1 MMLQDKIREF
11 GVEGRRDRPEPDG
24 DFSRYLPEG
33 DPVRRELESLFPPYP
48 GLDDPNRTVG
58 GHALASRTAPHLDLP

>member
-11 GVEGRRDRPEPDG
+11 GVTESRTRPEPDG

-33 DPVRRELESLFPPYP
+33 DPLRLELESLFPPYP
-48 GLDDPNRTVG
+48 GIDDPNRLTG
-58 GHALASRTAPHLDLP
+58 GVPRASVLGL